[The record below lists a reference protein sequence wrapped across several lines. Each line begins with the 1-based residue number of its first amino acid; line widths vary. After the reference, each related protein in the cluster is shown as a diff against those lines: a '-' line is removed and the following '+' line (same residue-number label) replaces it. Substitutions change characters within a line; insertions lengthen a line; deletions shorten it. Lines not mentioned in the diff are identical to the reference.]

1 MRAPLASDGSFSLL
15 VYERYQRVKKSL
27 YLALVETYRIGVAIC
42 KIKSIAE
49 ELSGDRIPRSTIS
62 AGAVIWIRSFLITLS
77 NRNSEIGWKRTSKVA
92 LQSLSCLRDT
102 AGG

>member
-62 AGAVIWIRSFLITLS
+62 AWCSDLDQELS
-77 NRNSEIGWKRTSKVA
+77 DYSK
-92 LQSLSCLRDT
+92 QPKF
-102 AGG
+102 